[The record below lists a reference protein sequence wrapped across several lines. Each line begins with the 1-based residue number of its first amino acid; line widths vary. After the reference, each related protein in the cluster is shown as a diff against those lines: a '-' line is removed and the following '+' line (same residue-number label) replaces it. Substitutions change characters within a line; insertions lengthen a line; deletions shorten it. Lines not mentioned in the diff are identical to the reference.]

1 MSKKGS
7 AKTPQEQPH
16 YEYRDIILAKV
27 RGYPP
32 WPCMIVDP
40 ETVPDAVTKERPSGK
55 KSTWYCVRFFP
66 TGDYAWVVPK
76 DMSKLKAH
84 EIQSYINEPH
94 KRSGDLLAGYKIAL
108 NPVEWEKEKAIEAA
122 EAKEKAENAQVDELD
137 DEDAQGDE
145 DESEK
150 KTTAK
155 SRKRKREAEPAPK
168 KTATKKTKE
177 STEPS
182 LKKRSA
188 ANGKGKRNG
197 VKSKA
202 TVESEGDTHEEEA
215 GPSKKSSPPPTKKA
229 KREEREQFFLRV
241 SHSLPEDPEVLKV
254 KEWRHKL
261 QKAFLNNKAEPKE
274 EDMPAC
280 DELFKLLENYNEM
293 TIVHLSQSK
302 IGKVMRHIQNKENIP
317 RDEEFKFRDRARALV
332 EKWQQQIPA
341 SKANGTTKEDT
352 TKDADAKGEDAMDVD
367 ATGEPATDKPDAP
380 DTEDAVGDVSTFEG
394 DLTVDAI
401 TA

>member
-1 MSKKGS
+1 MSKKAGT
-7 AKTPQEQPH
+7 KTPQEQPH
-16 YEYRDIILAKV
+16 YQHRDIILAKV

-32 WPCMIVDP
+32 WPSMIVDP
-40 ETVPDAVTKERPSGK
+40 ETVPDAVTRERPSGK

-76 DMSKLKAH
+76 DMSKLKEH

-94 KRSGDLLAGYKIAL
+94 KRSGDLLAGYKVAL
-108 NPVEWEKEKAIEAA
+108 DPTEWEKQKAIEAA

-145 DESEK
+145 DESER
-150 KTTAK
+150 KTATK
-155 SRKRKREAEPAPK
+155 SRKRKRESEPAPK

-182 LKKRSA
+182 SKKRSV
-188 ANGKGKRNG
+188 ANGK
-197 VKSKA
+197 
-202 TVESEGDTHEEEA
+202 EEA
-215 GPSKKSSPPPTKKA
+215 GPSKKSSPPPAKKA
-229 KREEREQFFLRV
+229 KRDE
-241 SHSLPEDPEVLKV
+241 PEDPEVAKV

-261 QKAFLNNKAEPKE
+261 QKAFLNTKMEPKE

-280 DELFKLLENYNEM
+280 DELFKLLESYEQM
-293 TIVHLSQSK
+293 TIIHLSQSK

-317 RDEEFKFRDRARALV
+317 RDEEFKFRERARALV

-341 SKANGTTKEDT
+341 SKANGTTKDG
-352 TKDADAKGEDAMDVD
+352 DAKGEDSMDVD
-367 ATGEPATDKPDAP
+367 APGEPATDKPDHAP
-380 DTEDAVGDVSTFEG
+380 DTEDAVGDMSTFEG
-394 DLTVDAI
+394 DLTVGAI
-401 TA
+401 SA

>member
-1 MSKKGS
+1 
-7 AKTPQEQPH
+7 
-16 YEYRDIILAKV
+16 
-27 RGYPP
+27 
-32 WPCMIVDP
+32 MIVDP
-40 ETVPDAVTKERPSGK
+40 EKVPESVTKERPSGK

-76 DMSKLKAH
+76 DMSKLKEH

-94 KRSGDLLAGYKIAL
+94 RRSGDLLAGYKIAL
-108 NPVEWEKEKAIEAA
+108 DPVEWEKTKAIEAA
-122 EAKEKAENAQVDELD
+122 EAKEKAENAQIDELD

-150 KTTAK
+150 KTTTK
-155 SRKRKREAEPAPK
+155 SRKRKRESEPTPK
-168 KTATKKTKE
+168 KTTTKKAKE

-182 LKKRSA
+182 KKRSA
-188 ANGKGKRNG
+188 TNGKGKRNG
-197 VKSKA
+197 VKSKT
-202 TVESEGDTHEEEA
+202 TVESEDDAQEEEA
-215 GPSKKSSPPPTKKA
+215 GPSKQSSPPPAKKA
-229 KREEREQFFLRV
+229 KRDE
-241 SHSLPEDPEVLKV
+241 PEDPEVLRV

-352 TKDADAKGEDAMDVD
+352 TRDADAKGEDTMDVD
-367 ATGEPATDKPDAP
+367 AP
-380 DTEDAVGDVSTFEG
+380 VGDVSTFG
-394 DLTVDAI
+394 DLTVEAI
-401 TA
+401 AA